1 MGRLERS
8 RLYVRFTTLRF
19 RRCGD
24 ATGQLSRAVER
35 GGSNPTNFL
44 GGCKPKKWGRP
55 PPVLV
60 PRSPSLSLVALRHV
74 QHFQCACGDVQ
85 AASQCCERS
94 LIGRPL
100 TTSNEITSL
109 VLSSPGLVEL
119 RVEVVDA
126 RSIEGSARC
135 VSLRA
140 ERIRAEQYSVEVW
153 MPAARSMDPSAISG
167 GVGVRLDRFHGPAGV
182 ASAWHHA
189 HC

>member
-1 MGRLERS
+1 MYALLLFGSVAVGTRQVSCRVLSNGAGRPHELFGRVQAEK
-8 RLYVRFTTLRF
+8 V
-19 RRCGD
+19 
-24 ATGQLSRAVER
+24 
-35 GGSNPTNFL
+35 GSP
-44 GGCKPKKWGRP
+44 P

-126 RSIEGSARC
+126 RSIRRAARC